1 MKKIS
6 NHQWAFFV
14 ARITIGINLLI
25 HGVVRIPK
33 LSEFAEGLTKGF
45 SETYLPETLVLP
57 FAYTLPFVEF
67 ILGVLLVLGWKTK
80 FAAIASGLLIATLL
94 FGMAMQE
101 DWDGVGNLM
110 VYAIFFFLL
119 IKNLEHNAIAV
130 DTKSRTTV
138 EGFNT

>member
-1 MKKIS
+1 MSENPYHPLMPYAEDTTEYRHITSDFVEHIKAGGREIIKIDPE
-6 NHQWAFFV
+6 
-14 ARITIGINLLI
+14 GI
-25 HGVVRIPK
+25 
-33 LSEFAEGLTKGF
+33 AQLTSKGF

-119 IKNLEHNAIAV
+119 II
-130 DTKSRTTV
+130 
-138 EGFNT
+138 